1 MEKGLREEQVDPD
14 DFIRW
19 TYARALAHRQPR
31 YEAMA
36 QRGVTVTAE
45 EVAEIR
51 SPAEFDALIARAID
65 RKEA

>member
-1 MEKGLREEQVDPD
+1 
-14 DFIRW
+14 
-19 TYARALAHRQPR
+19 
-31 YEAMA
+31 MA
-36 QRGVTVTAE
+36 QLGVTVTAE